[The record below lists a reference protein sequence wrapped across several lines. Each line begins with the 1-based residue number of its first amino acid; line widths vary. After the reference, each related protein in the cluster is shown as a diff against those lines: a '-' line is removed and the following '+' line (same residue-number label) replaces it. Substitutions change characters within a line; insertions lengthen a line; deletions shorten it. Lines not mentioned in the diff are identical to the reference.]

1 MQKIFWKTKKG
12 KIVSGSEVRFKT
24 EDELE
29 RFIQENAKQIWPET
43 FILHRQIRAGRD
55 IPDMVG
61 VDRENC
67 AVIIE
72 NKNVPVD
79 EEILPQIM
87 RYAVWAETHQ
97 DTIRV
102 WCQEAEEDLPKID
115 WEQLKIRL
123 VVIAPSIKSTVPRLV
138 KKLGYLVDLIEIKKF
153 VVGTDEIIFVNQ
165 LELPAEEGRAIAKGM
180 PTYDREFYKEQ
191 RNPRS
196 VDAFFAL
203 TSKLETIVKREGW
216 ALELKFNANY
226 AGFKH
231 GFFNVFGV
239 AWGGTKSF
247 GVFAKIPKNK
257 FSKAKRLSPYPS
269 EYDERWKQIWIPA
282 TENLKPEKL
291 IPVIQL
297 AHDLLVGESVKS

>member
-12 KIVSGSEVRFKT
+12 KIISGNEVRFKT

-29 RFIQENAKQIWPET
+29 RFILDTKEILSDV
-43 FILHRQIRAGRD
+43 FILKRQIRTGRD

-61 VDRENC
+61 VDRENY

-72 NKNVPVD
+72 NKNVAVD
-79 EEILPQIM
+79 EEVLPQIM

-102 WCQEAEEDLPKID
+102 WCQEAEEDLPEID

-123 VVIAPSIKSTVPRLV
+123 IVIAPSIKPTVPRLI
-138 KKLGYLVDLIEIKKF
+138 KKWGYIVDLFEIKKF
-153 VVGTDEIIFVNQ
+153 VVGTDEIILVNQ
-165 LELPAEEGRAIAKGM
+165 LEPVIEEGRPVAKGLQ
-180 PTYDREFYKEQ
+180 TYDKEFYKER

-196 VDAFFAL
+196 VDEFFGL
-203 TSKLETIVKREGW
+203 VSKLEALVKREGW
-216 ALELKFNANY
+216 PLELKINANY

-239 AWGGTKSF
+239 GWGGTKSF
-247 GVFAKIPKNK
+247 AVFAKIPKSK
-257 FSKAKRLSPYPS
+257 FSKAKRLCPYPS

-282 TENLKPEKL
+282 NENFKPDRLKS
-291 IPVIQL
+291 VIQL
-297 AHDLLVGESVKS
+297 ACDLRVEEYSDN

>member
-1 MQKIFWKTKKG
+1 MQKIFWKTKRG
-12 KIVSGSEVRFKT
+12 KIISGSEVRFKT

-29 RFIQENAKQIWPET
+29 RFILDTKEILSGV
-43 FILHRQIRAGRD
+43 FILKRQIRAGKD

-61 VDRENC
+61 VDDENY

-79 EEILPQIM
+79 EDILPQIM

-102 WCQEAEEDLPKID
+102 WCQEAEEDLPEID

-153 VVGTDEIIFVNQ
+153 VVGTDEIILVNE
-165 LELPAEEGRAIAKGM
+165 LESAPEESRAIAKGM
-180 PTYDREFYKEQ
+180 QTYDREFYKDR

-196 VDAFFAL
+196 VDAFFDL
-203 TSKLETIVKREGW
+203 ISELESVVKREGW
-216 ALELKFNANY
+216 PLELKINANY
-226 AGFKH
+226 AAFKH

-239 AWGGTKSF
+239 SWGGTKSF
-247 GVFAKIPKNK
+247 GTFVTLPENK
-257 FSKAKRLSPYPS
+257 RTRGKRLCPYPS
-269 EYDERWKQIWIPA
+269 ETYEKGVWVPA
-282 TENLKPEKL
+282 TEKIRPSRLVPLLK
-291 IPVIQL
+291 L
-297 AHDLLVGESVKS
+297 AHDSFIGGEQVANGN

>member
-12 KIVSGSEVRFKT
+12 KIVSGNEVRFKT

-29 RFIQENAKQIWPET
+29 RFILDTKEILSDV
-43 FILHRQIRAGRD
+43 FILKRQIRAGRD

-61 VDRENC
+61 VDRENY

-79 EEILPQIM
+79 EEILQQIM

-102 WCQEAEEDLPKID
+102 WCQEAENDLPEID

-123 VVIAPSIKSTVPRLV
+123 IVIAPSIKSTVPRLV

-153 VVGTDEIIFVNQ
+153 VVGTDEIILVNQ
-165 LELPAEEGRAIAKGM
+165 LEPHIEEGRAAIAKGM
-180 PTYDREFYKEQ
+180 QIYDREFYKER

-196 VDAFFAL
+196 VDGFFNL
-203 TSKLETIVKREGW
+203 VSKLEALLKREEW
-216 ALELKFNANY
+216 ALELKINANY

-239 AWGGTKSF
+239 GWGGTKSF

-257 FSKAKRLSPYPS
+257 FAKAKRLCPYPS

-282 TENLKPEKL
+282 NENLKPDRL

-297 AHDLLVGESVKS
+297 AYDLLVGEQPNK